1 MLMTQWDAVIRDFS
15 HYLRTE
21 RGLSVNTAVS
31 YTRDVRKLRDYAC
44 DELRKARPWDLDFE
58 DLEHFVR
65 HCSSQRTELSPR
77 SLSRLVS
84 AVRGFYRFLNLEN
97 FTDKNPAQLLETP
110 RAGRR
115 LPEVLSREEVDRL
128 IRAVRLDE
136 EQGERNRTM
145 LEVAYG
151 CGLRVSELIGL
162 RISDLFLSEGY
173 IRVLGKGSK
182 QRLVPIN
189 RRAAEM
195 LHRYIHH
202 VRSQQQPAK
211 NDTDTVF
218 LSRRGTRLTRAM
230 VFTIVRRTAAAAGID
245 KNIGPHTL
253 RHSFATHLLEG
264 GADLSD
270 IQAMLGHASI
280 TTTEVYTHVELSRLV
295 DVVRRYHPRAKQ
307 R

>member
-1 MLMTQWDAVIRDFS
+1 MTQWDIVIQDFS
-15 HYLRTE
+15 HYLRIE
-21 RGLSVNTAVS
+21 RGLSVNTAAA
-31 YTRDVRKLRDYAC
+31 YARDVKKLRDYAC
-44 DELRKARPWDLDFE
+44 DELGKARPWDLVYE
-58 DLEHFVR
+58 DLERFAR
-65 HCSSQRTELSPR
+65 RCSLGQELSPR

-97 FTDKNPAQLLETP
+97 FTDKNPAQLLEAP
-110 RAGRR
+110 RIGRR
-115 LPEVLSREEVDRL
+115 LPEVLSREEIDRL
-128 IRAVRLDE
+128 ISAIRLDE
-136 EQGERNRTM
+136 PQGERNRTM

-151 CGLRVSELIGL
+151 CGLRVSELVGL
-162 RISDLFLSEGY
+162 RLSDLFLSEGY

-182 QRLVPIN
+182 ERFVPIN
-189 RRAAEM
+189 SRASGM
-195 LHRYIHH
+195 LHRYIHQI
-202 VRSQQQPAK
+202 RSKQQPAK

-230 VFTIVRRTAAAAGID
+230 VFTIVRQAAALAGID

-280 TTTEVYTHVELSRLV
+280 TTTEIYTHVELSRLV
-295 DVVRRYHPRAKQ
+295 DVVRRYHPRAK
-307 R
+307 